1 MTNIPAIKGQIGN
14 TIYYIANLTFFQIA
28 TTVSR
33 VNDELHTAN
42 SIKEQ
47 IQRSLSDNYIKIKDY
62 IIKREDHF
70 LIVLFW
76 LFMMEIHNG
85 EKSDMR

>member
-1 MTNIPAIKGQIGN
+1 M
-14 TIYYIANLTFFQIA
+14 
-28 TTVSR
+28 VSR

-70 LIVLFW
+70 FDSLVLAVLFSYRSPI
-76 LFMMEIHNG
+76 LKYF
-85 EKSDMR
+85 